1 MIGRMA
7 DDRQVQIG
15 DGSIEGVL
23 VEVDGDLGQAGWTA
37 VLRDLRPAG
46 VQLRPNTSIR
56 VTAGADT
63 GATATIHVDQHLD
76 DTAEITGITP
86 LAGG

>member
-1 MIGRMA
+1 MIARMS

-15 DGSIEGVL
+15 NGSIEGVL
-23 VEVDGDLGQAGWTA
+23 VEVDGDLEKAGWTA

-56 VTAGADT
+56 VTAGADA
-63 GATATIHVDQHLD
+63 GATATIHIDQHLD
-76 DTAEITGITP
+76 DTAEITGITA
-86 LAGG
+86 LAG